1 MQIVKVAPCPGC
13 QYGIRVSVKQLPRG
27 LYTVTY
33 FDGHDKTA
41 RHKTTLCPR
50 CRLDLFQSGI
60 LKTLT
65 GLETAQ
71 LGS

>member
-13 QYGIRVSVKQLPRG
+13 QYSIRVSVKRLPKG
-27 LYTVTY
+27 LYTVAF
-33 FDGHDKTA
+33 FDGHDKNA
-41 RHKTTLCPR
+41 RAKTTQCPR
-50 CRLDLFQSGI
+50 CKTDLFQSGI

-71 LGS
+71 LSS

>member
-13 QYGIRVSVKQLPRG
+13 QYGIRVSVKQLPKG
-27 LYTVTY
+27 LYTVAF
-33 FDGHDKTA
+33 FDGHDKSA
-41 RHKTTLCPR
+41 RAKTTQCPR
-50 CRLDLFQSGI
+50 CRIDLFQTQT
-60 LKTLT
+60 LKKLT